1 MAELNVQPKK
11 KSSIL
16 PWILLLLGIAALIW
30 FLTRDKDG
38 KDVADASTTGVE
50 ATTTATDA
58 AAGTTGAAAGAA
70 GAAVA
75 NSTTNW
81 DGIDFNAPSVNY
93 DEITDKNINVRGNE
107 GYGIYGLNETILFDE
122 GKATIRT
129 NAEANLKQIAGSI
142 AKRYNGGEI
151 RVYGYTDAQGSAGS
165 NKELA
170 QQRAD
175 AVKAWMQSNGVDAAR
190 ISVNAIGEA
199 QPAATNNTEA
209 GRQQNRRVEIVAR
222 TTGK

>member
-1 MAELNVQPKK
+1 M
-11 KSSIL
+11 
-16 PWILLLLGIAALIW
+16 LLGVAALIW

-38 KDVADASTTGVE
+38 KDAADASTTGVE
-50 ATTTATDA
+50 ETTTATDA

-81 DGIDFNAPSVNY
+81 DGIDFNAPAVNY
-93 DEITDKNINVRGNE
+93 EEITDKNINVRGNE
-107 GYGIYGLNETILFDE
+107 GYGIYGLGETILFDE

-129 NAEANLKQIAGSI
+129 DAEANLKQIAGSI
-142 AKRYNGGEI
+142 DKRYNGGQI
-151 RVYGYTDAQGSAGS
+151 RVYGFTDAQGSAGS

-175 AVKAWMQSNGVDAAR
+175 AVKAWMQSNGVDAGR

-199 QPAATNNTEA
+199 QPTATNNTEA

-222 TTGK
+222 TSGK